1 MLGAFT
7 PGRDKSQG
15 VLAVSNANALHG
27 VRPTGRSL
35 RTTQAAVAAAIL
47 SNLTGL
53 VQAQTSTDTSLTLHG
68 ITLYGLVDIGL
79 QYETHGATLSD
90 FFPAGG
96 NGLIQKNSYKSV
108 VGGTPN
114 NFSQSRLGLQGKEPL
129 VADWSGVFRV
139 ETFFNPQSGNLS
151 DGLKSLTLNNG
162 KALTAQSTGV
172 DTSVAG
178 QLFTIAYAGV
188 SSPTYGTITFG
199 RQLALMADGIGKYD
213 PLAASQAFSVIGY
226 SGTAAGA
233 GDTEDRR
240 LDQSLKYFN
249 TYHGVHLGAQY
260 RFNGSNGASAT
271 AWELQLGVEQGG
283 ASVDAFAAKVR
294 DAVAASSLSAAQ
306 VAELPTLGYSSSN
319 SLAATISDN
328 TMFSLMGSYALG
340 TATVFAG
347 YEHIKYAN
355 PTTPLQAGYL
365 DEGGYILA
373 FVNNAAYTRN
383 KNLQVYWTGVKYT
396 IRALDLYAAYYGYH
410 QANFATGTLA
420 GCSSAASAACSGEL
434 VAFSLA
440 ADYRIAK
447 RFDCYF
453 GAMWS
458 GVQNGLANGYL
469 TRNSIDPTLGVR
481 FRF

>member
-1 MLGAFT
+1 M
-7 PGRDKSQG
+7 SQP
-15 VLAVSNANALHG
+15 SALNR
-27 VRPTGRSL
+27 VRPTWKSL
-35 RTTQAAVAAAIL
+35 RTTQAAIAAAML
-47 SNLTGL
+47 SSLTG
-53 VQAQTSTDTSLTLHG
+53 VAQAQTAASGTDTSLTFHG

-96 NGLIQKNSYKSV
+96 NALIQKNSYKSV
-108 VGGTPN
+108 FGGTPN
-114 NFSQSRLGLQGKEPL
+114 NLSQSRLGLQGKEPL
-129 VADWSGVFRV
+129 VGDWSGVFRV

-162 KALTAQSTGV
+162 KALTEQSTGV

-199 RQLALMADGIGKYD
+199 RQLALMADGISKYD

-249 TYHGVHLGAQY
+249 TYRGIHLGAQY
-260 RFNGSNGASAT
+260 RFNGSNGAAAT
-271 AWELQLGVEQGG
+271 AWELQLGVEHGG
-283 ASVDAFAAKVR
+283 ASLDAFAAKVA
-294 DAVAASSLSAAQ
+294 DAVAANSLSAAQ

-340 TATVFAG
+340 TATIFAG

-373 FVNNAAYTRN
+373 FVNNTAYTRN

-396 IRALDLYAAYYGYH
+396 VRALDLYAAYYGYH

-420 GCSSAASAACSGEL
+420 GCSSTESAACSGEL
-434 VAFSLA
+434 VAFSFA
-440 ADYRIAK
+440 ADYRIGK

-469 TRNSIDPTLGVR
+469 TRNSLDPTLGVR

>member
-1 MLGAFT
+1 METSL
-7 PGRDKSQG
+7 PG
-15 VLAVSNANALHG
+15 VLAVSNADELNG
-27 VRPTGRSL
+27 VRPTRKSL
-35 RTTQAAVAAAIL
+35 TTTQAAAAAIL
-47 SNLTGL
+47 SGLTGL
-53 VQAQTSTDTSLTLHG
+53 AQAQTSTDTSLTLHG

-108 VGGTPN
+108 LGGTPN
-114 NFSQSRLGLQGKEPL
+114 NLSQSRIGLQGKEPL

-178 QLFTIAYAGV
+178 QLFTIAHAGV

-199 RQLALMADGIGKYD
+199 RQLALMADGISKYD

-260 RFNGSNGASAT
+260 RFNGSNGAAAT
-271 AWELQLGVEQGG
+271 AWQLQLGVEHAG
-283 ASVDAFAAKVR
+283 ASLDVFAAKVK
-294 DAVAASSLSAAQ
+294 DAIAASSLSAAQ

-340 TATVFAG
+340 TATLFAG

-365 DEGGYILA
+365 DEGGYVLA

-396 IRALDLYAAYYGYH
+396 VRALDLYAAYYGYH

-420 GCSSAASAACSGEL
+420 GCSSTASAACSGEL
-434 VAFSLA
+434 LAFSVA

>member
-1 MLGAFT
+1 MEITL
-7 PGRDKSQG
+7 RG
-15 VLAVSNANALHG
+15 VLAVSNASALNRA
-27 VRPTGRSL
+27 RPTGKSFRNA
-35 RTTQAAVAAAIL
+35 QAAVAAAMLL
-47 SNLTGL
+47 SLMGL
-53 VQAQTSTDTSLTLHG
+53 ARAQTAQSGADTSLTSHG

-108 VGGTPN
+108 LGGTPN
-114 NFSQSRLGLQGKEPL
+114 NLSQSRIGLQGKEPL

-139 ETFFNPQSGNLS
+139 ETYFNPQSGNLS

-162 KALTAQSTGV
+162 KALTDQSTGV

-178 QLFTIAYAGV
+178 QLFAIAYAGV
-188 SSPTYGTITFG
+188 SSATYGTVTFG
-199 RQLALMADGIGKYD
+199 RQLGLMADGISKYD

-249 TYHGVHLGAQY
+249 TYQGIHFGAQY
-260 RFNGSNGASAT
+260 RFNGSNGAAAT
-271 AWELQLGVEQGG
+271 AWELQLGIEHAG
-283 ASVDAFAAKVR
+283 ASLDAFAAKVR

-306 VAELPTLGYSSSN
+306 VTELPKLGYASSN

-328 TMFSLMGSYALG
+328 TMFALMGSYPLAA
-340 TATVFAG
+340 ATLFAG

-373 FVNNAAYTRN
+373 FVNNTAYTRN

-396 IRALDLYAAYYGYH
+396 VRALDLYAAYYGYH
-410 QANFATGTLA
+410 QANFATGALA
-420 GCSSAASAACSGEL
+420 GCSSTASAACSGEL
-434 VAFSLA
+434 TAFSLA
-440 ADYRIAK
+440 ADYRFAK

-458 GVQNGLANGYL
+458 GVRNGLANGYL